1 MIIILKGLIPTEK
14 QNVVKNLN
22 QLVQGQYMGVHS
34 YEEFIKNLE
43 DSPPLRNRFITIQKD

>member
-22 QLVQGQYMGVHS
+22 QLVQGQYMRVHS

-43 DSPPLRNRFITIQKD
+43 DSSPLRNRFITIQKD